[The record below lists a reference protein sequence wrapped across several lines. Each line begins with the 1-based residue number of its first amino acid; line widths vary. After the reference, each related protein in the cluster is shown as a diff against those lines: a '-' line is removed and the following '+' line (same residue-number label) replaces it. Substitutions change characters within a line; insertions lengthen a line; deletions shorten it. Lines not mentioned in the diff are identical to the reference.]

1 MPPLSLLPHHE
12 AKRVTHPRVL
22 SVDYSTYHRF
32 VYLLKMHRPS
42 WMRTKGKSKPN
53 PKASSIA
60 VSSRSNL
67 ANEAEAGL
75 GNHPEVY
82 DPPVFSAVNSG

>member
-1 MPPLSLLPHHE
+1 
-12 AKRVTHPRVL
+12 
-22 SVDYSTYHRF
+22 
-32 VYLLKMHRPS
+32 
-42 WMRTKGKSKPN
+42 MRTKGKSKPN

-60 VSSRSNL
+60 VPLRSNL

-82 DPPVFSAVNSG
+82 DPPVLNAVNLVNVHVRLRNQKLNLVKASGTGHTRICVWRKRSLLMPLKRC